1 MPATRNLCTAL
12 TTGATGAQAGI
23 RLNRTPLHGGQ
34 GREGML
40 QLAAAVPAGAT
51 VLIQGH
57 PSPLS
62 DTPASGD
69 AAWYTIATLTNASKL
84 RQELSDLPYWARV
97 NVSVSAA
104 GTVTIDLEGTT

>member
-1 MPATRNLCTAL
+1 MSATINLCTAL
-12 TTGATGAQAGI
+12 STGATGAQAGI
-23 RLNRTPLHGGQ
+23 RLNKTPLQGGF

-40 QLAAAVPAGAT
+40 QIAAPIAAGAT

-57 PSPLS
+57 PSPLA

-69 AAWYTIATLTNASKL
+69 SGWATIATLTSTSKL
-84 RQELSDLPYWARV
+84 RQELVDLPYWIRV
-97 NVSVSAA
+97 NVSVLTA

>member
-12 TTGATGAQAGI
+12 SITATGAQPGI
-23 RLNRTPLHGGQ
+23 RLNTTPLHGGF

-40 QLAAAVPAGAT
+40 QLAAAVGGSGT

-62 DTPASGD
+62 TLPASGD
-69 AAWYTIATLTNASKL
+69 AAWSTILTLTSASKL
-84 RQELSDLPYWARV
+84 RQEIPDLPYWIRV
-97 NVSVSAA
+97 NVSVVGT

>member
-1 MPATRNLCTAL
+1 MPATLNLCTAL

-23 RLNRTPLHGGQ
+23 RLNKTPLHGGF

-40 QLAAAVPAGAT
+40 QLAAAPASGAT

-57 PSPLS
+57 PSPLA
-62 DTPASGD
+62 DTPASGSAD
-69 AAWYTIATLTNASKL
+69 WYTIATLTNSSKL
-84 RQELSDLPYWARV
+84 RQEISDLPYWVRV
-97 NVSVSAA
+97 NVSVSTA

>member
-23 RLNRTPLHGGQ
+23 RLNKTPLHGGF

-40 QLAAAVPAGAT
+40 QLAAAPAAGAT

-57 PSPLS
+57 PSPLA

-69 AAWYTIATLTNASKL
+69 AGWYTIVTLTSTSKL
-84 RQELSDLPYWARV
+84 RQEIADLPYWIRV
-97 NVSVSAA
+97 NVSVSTA
-104 GTVTIDLEGTT
+104 GTITADLEGTT